1 MSRKR
6 PSIGGLVKDIAV
18 KLAREAERYVGAE
31 DASLCASCS
40 HQRSDH
46 CGCGSVCLAPE
57 NPDDKGKGSYRHCA
71 CEGFAPKPEAE
82 G

>member
-31 DASLCASCS
+31 DASPCASCS
-40 HQRSDH
+40 HARSEH
-46 CGCGSVCLAPE
+46 CGCGSVCLAQE
-57 NPDDKGKGSYRHCA
+57 RQCA

-82 G
+82 AEG

>member
-6 PSIGGLVKDIAV
+6 PSLGGVIKDIAV

-31 DASLCASCS
+31 DASPCACE
-40 HQRSDH
+40 HPRSAH
-46 CGCGSVCLAPE
+46 CGCGTHCFGTM
-57 NPDDKGKGSYRHCA
+57 DGKGGGKP
-71 CEGFAPKPEAE
+71 CECSGFTPKAE